1 MPMPDRLAR
10 FNRWV
15 TNPLMRTF
23 AGRLPPFAIVE
34 HRGRRSGRAYRT
46 PVWAFSTADGFV
58 IALTYGAD
66 RDWVRNVE
74 AARGCTLTR
83 GGRSIPCGDPRV
95 VGAAEGARL
104 MPAPIRPVLRGL
116 NVTEFLRLSAMPQ

>member
-23 AGRLPPFAIVE
+23 AGRVPPFAVVE

-46 PVWAFSTADGFV
+46 PVWAFAAGDGFV
-58 IALTYGAD
+58 IALTYGAN

-74 AARGCTLTR
+74 TAQNCVLER
-83 GGRSIPCGDPRV
+83 GGRSIPCGAPRV
-95 VGAAEGARL
+95 VGEREGAPL
-104 MPAPIRPVLRGL
+104 VPAPIRPVLRLLG
-116 NVTEFLRLSAMPQ
+116 VTKFLRLFPKY